1 MADIKS
7 LKSDHKNA
15 RKRTDRSSSLIKE
28 SLERFGAARS
38 IVIDE
43 ENRILA
49 GNGTVEGAKS
59 AGIKNVRVIE
69 TDGQEII
76 AVKRTGL
83 SEEEKVGLALADNR
97 TADLA
102 EWDLL
107 MLQQLSDEHD
117 IDPWFEED
125 DLAELLGTSED
136 EFSTK
141 RPEGDPKKLSDRF
154 GVVPFSVLNAREG
167 WWQERKRSWI
177 ALGIQSDLGREG
189 NLLKMSDTVL
199 QPDEA
204 LRNLKKTLES
214 KNIGSQSNSIQGAIP
229 GYYTK
234 KNAGMTDEE
243 IVQEFLEK
251 GSSIA
256 SGTSIF
262 DPVLAE
268 LAYNWF
274 SPEDGTIIDPFAGGS
289 VRGIVASK
297 LGRKYYG
304 VDLRQEQVEA
314 NQEQAKTICSD
325 VTNCFQTNVSKY
337 DQLTPVEQHGGHLV
351 KRDDLFS
358 VGGVNGG
365 KVRTCWHLA
374 QGAKGLVTAGSRESP
389 QVNIVSHVAKAL
401 GIPCRVHTPEGELSP
416 EVDQAV
422 KLGAD
427 LFQHKFGVNRVIIK
441 RAKDDAVEQG
451 FKEIPIGMECKEAV
465 NATKLQVDNIPPQ
478 TKRIVIPVGS
488 GMSLSGLLT
497 GLREQDLDIPVLGV
511 RVGADPTKRLN
522 TYAPKGWEQMVTL
535 VDSDLDYHEH
545 APNSKLG
552 DLYLDPVYEAKCLP
566 FLEEGDLLWVVGIRK
581 TSIPQVT
588 MSPTWYAGDSR
599 DIHEILADKKANMI
613 FSCPPYADLEV
624 YSDDP
629 RDISNQSYEDFL
641 SSYREIIFKA
651 CTLLED
657 DSFACFVVGEVRD
670 KKGIY
675 RNFVADT
682 IQAFIDSGL
691 DYYNEAILI
700 TAIGTLAIRSGRT
713 FAATRKLGKTHQN
726 VLVFV
731 KGDPRK
737 ATQKCG
743 SCQFKDPETLEFDDV
758 STTL

>member
-1 MADIKS
+1 MTSLKS

-15 RKRTDRSSSLIKE
+15 RKRTDKSASLIKE

-43 ENRILA
+43 DNRILA

-107 MLQQLSDEHD
+107 MLQQLADEQD
-117 IDPWFEED
+117 ISPWFEQD
-125 DLAELLGTSED
+125 DLNELLGTED
-136 EFSTK
+136 EFSAK
-141 RPEGDPKKLSDRF
+141 RPQGDPRKLSDLF

-214 KNIGSQSNSIQGAIP
+214 KNIGSQSNSIQAAIP

-274 SPEDGTIIDPFAGGS
+274 SPADGVIIDPFAGGS

-304 VDLRQEQVEA
+304 VDLRKEQVEA
-314 NQEQAKTICSD
+314 NQEQAKLICQEQKD
-325 VTNCFQTNVSKY
+325 CFQLQVSKY
-337 DQLTPVEQHGGHLV
+337 DELTPVEEHGGYLV

-358 VGGVNGG
+358 VGGINGG
-365 KVRTCWHLA
+365 KVRTCWNLA

-389 QVNIVSHVAKAL
+389 QVNIVAHIAKAL
-401 GIPCRVHTPEGELSP
+401 NIPCRVHTPEGEVSP

-422 KLGAD
+422 KLGAE
-427 LFQHKFGVNRVIIK
+427 LFQHPFGVNNVIKK
-441 RAKDDAVEQG
+441 RAKDDALETG
-451 FKEIPIGMECKEAV
+451 FKEIPFGMECKEAV
-465 NATKLQVDNIPPQ
+465 IATKNQVANIPPE

-488 GMSLSGLLT
+488 GMSLCGLLH
-497 GLREQDLDIPVLGV
+497 GLKEKNLNIPVLGV
-511 RVGADPTKRLN
+511 RVGADPLKRLN
-522 TYAPKGWEQMVTL
+522 QYAPKGWESMVEL
-535 VDSDLDYHEH
+535 VDSGIDYHDH
-545 APNSKLG
+545 ASELKLG
-552 DLYLDPVYEAKCLP
+552 DLTLDPVYEAKCLP
-566 FLEEGDLLWVVGIRK
+566 FLKKGDLLWVVGIRK
-581 TSIPQVT
+581 TSIPSQVV
-588 MSPTWYAGDSR
+588 SPIWHAGDSR

-629 RDISNQSYEDFL
+629 KDISNQSYEDFL
-641 SSYREIIFKA
+641 SSYREIIVKA

-670 KKGIY
+670 KKGVY

-682 IQAFIDSGL
+682 IQAFIDAGL

-700 TAIGTLAIRSGRT
+700 TPIGTLAIRSGRT

-743 SCQFKDPETLEFDDV
+743 PCEFKDPETLEFDDV